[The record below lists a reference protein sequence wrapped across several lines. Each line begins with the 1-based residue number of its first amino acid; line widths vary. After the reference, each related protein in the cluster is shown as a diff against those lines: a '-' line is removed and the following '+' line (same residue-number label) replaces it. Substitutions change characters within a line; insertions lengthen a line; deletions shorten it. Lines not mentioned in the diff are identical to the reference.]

1 MGLEADCQVRF
12 GKRTGSGRAHL
23 DGAELQVRGAVVL
36 AIPLKDVKTVE
47 AKKGELHVTWSGG
60 TAAFTLG
67 SQATAEKW
75 ALKIRYPRSLM
86 EKLGVKPDSRVSLLG
101 EIEKGFRADLR
112 ARASDVTEGKAAKAS
127 DIIIVRMAK
136 PADLAKLKALRAAI
150 KPNGAIW
157 VVWPKGRKEFR
168 DSDVRAFGAGVGLVD
183 VKVASVSDTLSGLK
197 LVIPVAQ
204 R

>member
-12 GKRTGSGRAHL
+12 GRKTGPGRAHL
-23 DGAELQVRGAVVL
+23 DPSELQFRGAIVL
-36 AIPLKDVKTVE
+36 AIPLEDVETVE
-47 AKKGELHVTWSGG
+47 AKKGELHVVWSGG
-60 TAAFTLG
+60 TAGFALG

-86 EKLGVKPDSRVSLLG
+86 DKLGVKPDSRVSLLG
-101 EIEKGFRADLR
+101 EFDKSLRTDLR
-112 ARASDVTEGKAAKAS
+112 ARASDVTEGKASKGS
-127 DIIIVRMAK
+127 DIMIVAMTK
-136 PADLAKLKALRAAI
+136 KADLAKLKALRGAI

-168 DSDVRAFGAGVGLVD
+168 EGDVRAFGPGVGLVD
-183 VKVASVSDTLSGLK
+183 VKVASISDTLSGLK

>member
-12 GKRTGSGRAHL
+12 GRKTSPGRAHL
-23 DGAELQVRGAVVL
+23 DASELQFRGAALL
-36 AIPLKDVKTVE
+36 AIPLEDVKTVE
-47 AKKGELHVTWSGG
+47 AKKGELHVAWSGG
-60 TAAFTLG
+60 SVAFALG

-86 EKLGVKPDSRVSLLG
+86 DKLGVKPNSRVSVLG
-101 EIEKGFRADLR
+101 EFDKSLRTDLR
-112 ARASDVTEGKAAKAS
+112 ARASDVTEGKASKDS
-127 DIIIVRMAK
+127 DIIMVAMTK
-136 PADLAKLKALRAAI
+136 QSDLAKLEALRSAI

-157 VVWPKGRKEFR
+157 VIWPKGRKEFR
-168 DSDVRAFGAGVGLVD
+168 EGDVRAFGPGVGLVD
-183 VKVASVSDTLSGLK
+183 VKVVRISDALSALK

>member
-12 GKRTGSGRAHL
+12 GKKAGPGRAHL
-23 DGAELQVRGAVVL
+23 DASELQVRGAVVL
-36 AIPLKDVKTVE
+36 AIPLKDVRTVE
-47 AKKGELHVTWSGG
+47 AKKGELHVAWSGG
-60 TAAFTLG
+60 TAVLTLG

-75 ALKIRYPRSLM
+75 ALKTRYPRSLM
-86 EKLGVKPDSRVSLLG
+86 DKLGVKPASRVSILG
-101 EIEKGFRADLR
+101 EFDPSFRTDLR
-112 ARASDVTEGKAAKAS
+112 ARASDVIQGRAAKAS
-127 DIIIVRMAK
+127 DIIIVSMAK

-168 DSDVRAFGAGVGLVD
+168 EGDVRAFGQGVGLVD
-183 VKVASVSDTLSGLK
+183 VKVASISDTLSGLK
-197 LVIPVAQ
+197 MVIPVAQ